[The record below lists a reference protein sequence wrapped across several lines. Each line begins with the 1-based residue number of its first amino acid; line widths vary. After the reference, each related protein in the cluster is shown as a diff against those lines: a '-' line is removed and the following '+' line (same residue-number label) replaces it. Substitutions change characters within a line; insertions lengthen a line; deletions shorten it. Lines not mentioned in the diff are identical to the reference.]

1 MIDLVVNDIYLFI
14 NKYCH
19 LLGNWQKILGKKII
33 FNGKF
38 SMSMKFPKLI
48 LASDKSR
55 KVKDWV
61 SSL

>member
-1 MIDLVVNDIYLFI
+1 MIFIYSLI
-14 NKYCH
+14 NIVIIRE
-19 LLGNWQKILGKKII
+19 LTENPGKKII
-33 FNGKF
+33 FNGNF
-38 SMSMKFPKLI
+38 SKSMKFPKLI